1 VVPPTRPLQ
10 LLLVDDDRVTA
21 GVLCTMLSDQPVRL
35 THTLDGSSVLQLLAA
50 QSFDLALVDLRL
62 PFITG
67 WDIVHQMRGAG
78 STLPIYLISALY
90 TEHDAPRDVIAAAG
104 ANGFLPKPIQR
115 AALLE
120 LLARHNQPTQPQ
132 KITF

>member
-1 VVPPTRPLQ
+1 MPPSRSIE

-35 THTLDGSSVLQLLAA
+35 THALDGSNVLQLLTT
-50 QSFDLALVDLRL
+50 QPYDLALVDLRL
-62 PFITG
+62 PLTTG
-67 WDIVHQMRGAG
+67 WDIVHQIRGAG

-90 TEHDAPRDVIAAAG
+90 TEHDAPRSIVAAAG

-120 LLARHNQPTQPQ
+120 LLARHKQAAQPQ
-132 KITF
+132 KITL